1 MKTFFWMILFLGS
14 HLMVWGQ
21 PSRAQKVLDMENR
34 LQKLEETLSRLRGGK
49 PPQATPT
56 PTPLPAIPPSLPV
69 RESSAGLLPSIDIS
83 DVPKEPV
90 TASTFSPPSNR
101 IQPSQRNELSQ
112 SPHPLVEELAG
123 EVSRYQQ
130 DSQSFLPVLP
140 GYEIK
145 EPTLLVV
152 AAGSELILSFPG
164 RVAARVAENSR
175 LVVGPAV
182 DGRYE
187 VDLRS
192 GTLSAL
198 LDPDR
203 NLSQDPSFAVRTLSG
218 VTEAVGTYYAVT
230 EYKGQ
235 SYTSVK
241 KGKVQKKTTP
251 PTKPDFSAYL
261 KKKKP
266 TASSKN

>member
-14 HLMVWGQ
+14 HLLVWGQ

-34 LQKLEETLSRLRGGK
+34 IQKLEETLSRLRGEK
-49 PPQATPT
+49 LPQADST
-56 PTPLPAIPPSLPV
+56 LPALPTIPPSLPNT
-69 RESSAGLLPSIDIS
+69 EPSTGLLPSVDIPGTS
-83 DVPKEPV
+83 KEQ
-90 TASTFSPPSNR
+90 ASAAVFSPPSSR
-101 IQPSQRNELSQ
+101 IQASQ
-112 SPHPLVEELAG
+112 SPYPLVEELAG
-123 EVSRYQQ
+123 EVLRYQK

-140 GYEIK
+140 GYGIK
-145 EPTLLVV
+145 EPTLFVV
-152 AAGSELILSFPG
+152 AAESELILSFPG

-198 LDPDR
+198 LDPSRD
-203 NLSQDPSFAVRTLSG
+203 LSEDPSFAVRTLSG

>member
-14 HLMVWGQ
+14 HLLVWGQ

-34 LQKLEETLSRLRGGK
+34 LQKLEETLSRLRVGK
-49 PPQATPT
+49 PPQADSAFPALPT
-56 PTPLPAIPPSLPV
+56 TPPSLPIT
-69 RESSAGLLPSIDIS
+69 EPSAGLLPSVDTPGAS
-83 DVPKEPV
+83 KEQ
-90 TASTFSPPSNR
+90 ASAPAFSSPSSR
-101 IQPSQRNELSQ
+101 IQASQ
-112 SPHPLVEELAG
+112 SPYPLVEELAG

-203 NLSQDPSFAVRTLSG
+203 DLSQDPSFAVRTLSG

>member
-14 HLMVWGQ
+14 YFLCWGQ

-34 LQKLEETLSRLRGGK
+34 LQKLEETLSRLRGGG
-49 PPQATPT
+49 PPQAAPT
-56 PTPLPAIPPSLPV
+56 PPPLPVIPPSVPNT
-69 RESSAGLLPSIDIS
+69 ESSADLLPSIDIS
-83 DVPKEPV
+83 DILREPV
-90 TASTFSPPSNR
+90 AAPTFSPPPNR
-101 IQPSQRNELSQ
+101 IEPSQRNDLSQ
-112 SPHPLVEELAG
+112 SPYPLVEELAG

-130 DSQSFLPVLP
+130 DSQSFIPVLP

-145 EPTLLVV
+145 KPILLVV
-152 AAGSELILSFPG
+152 AADSELILSFPG
-164 RVAARVAENSR
+164 RVAARVSENSR

-192 GTLSAL
+192 GTLSTL

-203 NLSQDPSFAVRTLSG
+203 DLSQDPSFAVRTLSG

-261 KKKKP
+261 KKKKL

>member
-1 MKTFFWMILFLGS
+1 MKTFFWMILFLGPYF
-14 HLMVWGQ
+14 LCWGQ

-49 PPQATPT
+49 PPQQAPT
-56 PTPLPAIPPSLPV
+56 PPPLPVTPPSVPNT
-69 RESSAGLLPSIDIS
+69 ESSADLLPSIDTS
-83 DVPKEPV
+83 DILKEPV
-90 TASTFSPPSNR
+90 AAPTFSPPPNR
-101 IQPSQRNELSQ
+101 IEPSQRNDLSQ
-112 SPHPLVEELAG
+112 SPYPLVEELAG

-130 DSQSFLPVLP
+130 DSQSFIPVLP

-145 EPTLLVV
+145 KPILLVV
-152 AAGSELILSFPG
+152 AADSELILSFPG
-164 RVAARVAENSR
+164 RVAARVSENSR

-203 NLSQDPSFAVRTLSG
+203 DLSQDPSFAVRTLSG

>member
-14 HLMVWGQ
+14 HLLVWGQ

-34 LQKLEETLSRLRGGK
+34 LQKLEETLSRLRGEK
-49 PPQATPT
+49 PPQADST
-56 PTPLPAIPPSLPV
+56 LPALPTIPPSLPNT
-69 RESSAGLLPSIDIS
+69 ESSAGLPPSVDTPGTS
-83 DVPKEPV
+83 KEQ
-90 TASTFSPPSNR
+90 ASAPAFSPQSSR
-101 IQPSQRNELSQ
+101 IQASQRNELSQ
-112 SPHPLVEELAG
+112 SPYPLVEELAG
-123 EVSRYQQ
+123 EVLRYQK

-140 GYEIK
+140 GYGIK
-145 EPTLLVV
+145 EPTLFVV
-152 AAGSELILSFPG
+152 AAESELILSFPG

-198 LDPDR
+198 LDPSRD
-203 NLSQDPSFAVRTLSG
+203 LSEDPSFAVRTLSG